1 MDVKQKILEKLIKEG
16 EGENLEFKQK
26 ISDKNKISKTITSFA
41 NNTGGIILV
50 GIKDD
55 KTINNIDPEEE
66 KYMLNEAANFH
77 CDPPIELIFE
87 EIEEGESGKTIL
99 LVHVPES
106 NTKPHSCKT
115 SNGWKIYLRQK
126 DHSTL
131 ASELNISL
139 MRKGMSNE
147 ATFEG
152 FTSIET
158 SLVFYL
164 RNNNRITL
172 KEYMKL
178 VNISKRRAQRILT
191 NLVIIGIIKVY
202 DHEKEHYYTL

>member
-26 ISDKNKISKTITSFA
+26 ISDKNKISKTISSFA

-66 KYMLNEAANFH
+66 KYMLNEAANFY
-77 CDPPIELIFE
+77 CEPPITLEFE
-87 EIEEGESGKTIL
+87 EIEDGESGKTIL

-106 NTKPHSCKT
+106 DSKPHSCKT
-115 SNGWKIYLRQK
+115 SNGWKIYIRQK
-126 DHSTL
+126 DQSTL

-139 MRKGMSNE
+139 MRKGITDE
-147 ATFEG
+147 VIPDD
-152 FTSIET
+152 FTAIET
-158 SLVFYL
+158 SLVFFL
-164 RNNNRITL
+164 RKNNRITL
-172 KEYMKL
+172 NEYMKL

-202 DHEKEHYYTL
+202 DHEKENYYTL